1 MTHQMRYGVKEMQYL
16 EQIVEAQTIPSFLNE
31 CAGQHHIGKRISKLF
46 EVVKQNSQK

>member
-16 EQIVEAQTIPSFLNE
+16 EQIVEPQTIPNRFNE

-46 EVVKQNSQK
+46 EAVKQNPQK